1 MDRDDTASQSSL
13 VERVRQAG
21 IACPGCSFDLSGL
34 SDPTCPECG
43 REIVESDLESGDSL
57 LEVTKRLGPAAVLGV
72 VWAVL
77 PAIGGFVLLA
87 NMAPVSEWLRSHQ
100 TAGYA
105 IYIGLFIVTAGL
117 GLLPTYSQAVLAGYA
132 FGVVGGFPAALA
144 GFVGASLVGRVIT
157 QRYAQERVERE
168 LSTHKKAAAVRA
180 ALVGRGFWP
189 TLGIVTLVRVPPN
202 SPFALTNLVLTA
214 TGVKLPTYILGT
226 AVGMSPRTLAA
237 VVIGAQITD
246 WSDASRPKWLVIGGI
261 ALTLVV
267 VIIIGQIASKAI
279 HKVTSS
285 GAGDSVDEPA
295 E

>member
-1 MDRDDTASQSSL
+1 MSEDPSTTHESEIDDS
-13 VERVRQAG
+13 AG
-21 IACPGCSFDLSGL
+21 AVI
-34 SDPTCPECG
+34 
-43 REIVESDLESGDSL
+43 
-57 LEVTKRLGPAAVLGV
+57 KRLGPAAVLGV

-100 TAGYA
+100 ASGYA
-105 IYIGLFIVTAGL
+105 IYTGLFILTAGL

-144 GFVGASLVGRVIT
+144 GFVGASLLGRVIA
-157 QRYAQERVERE
+157 QRYARERVERE
-168 LSTHKKAAAVRA
+168 LATHKKAQAVRT

-214 TGVKLPTYILGT
+214 AGVRMWTYTIGT
-226 AVGMSPRTLAA
+226 AVGMSARTLAA

-279 HKVTSS
+279 QKVADGGGSRE
-285 GAGDSVDEPA
+285 DPA